1 MIDKFCTYLTKKIRK
16 KMPEIDN
23 ERAEIIQYGIQLI
36 IGEMPKLILIVGLAF
51 ILKIGW
57 LLLFTYCALL
67 PYRICS
73 GGFHC
78 KTHIGCFITTC
89 TMYYGIIYISKY
101 LILQSSLKYLIVLL
115 AAFFGMI
122 IISLYAPAD
131 TENVPILSKKERK
144 KKKILSYVFL
154 VINLIISLILKD
166 NVISNI
172 LLFGTLIQTCT
183 ITRIAYKLS
192 NNKYGYEIYQ

>member
-1 MIDKFCTYLTKKIRK
+1 MIDKFCTCLTKKIRK

>member
-78 KTHIGCFITTC
+78 KTHIGCFINTC
-89 TMYYGIIYISKY
+89 TMYYGIIYLSKY
-101 LILQSSLKYLIVLL
+101 IVLQVNIQNILTVLILI
-115 AAFFGMI
+115 FGVIM
-122 IISLYAPAD
+122 ISLYAPAD

-144 KKKILSYVFL
+144 KKKILAYIFL
-154 VINLIISLILKD
+154 IINLSIVLFLKESI
-166 NVISNI
+166 ISNI

-183 ITRIAYKLS
+183 ITKIAYRLS
-192 NNKYGYEIYQ
+192 NNKYSYEVYQ